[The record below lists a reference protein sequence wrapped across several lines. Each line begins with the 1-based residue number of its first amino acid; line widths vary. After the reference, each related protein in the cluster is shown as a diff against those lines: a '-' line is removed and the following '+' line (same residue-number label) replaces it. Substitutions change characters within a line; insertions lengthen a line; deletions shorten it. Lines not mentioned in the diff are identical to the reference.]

1 MVQNGRKWINK
12 WEKIWRL
19 FWLWLF
25 TLLIFELLF
34 WLMWWYLLSLNH
46 SAKKFDW
53 FSNVPILRPFF
64 VGSAPRLTPYRS
76 PEGGGAREL
85 SPADAVSL
93 PGATT
98 KAPLQAWKPVWSFPL
113 HREEL
118 GCNKLYGFP
127 RRGFG
132 SEWMK
137 QSRIESSPAYQAK
150 LHGKKK
156 TALESF
162 LDLFFSLHFR
172 FKLYIY
178 STSTS
183 TYTLHL
189 HLHLCKGCGR
199 RYIGPSVPCYFWCWK
214 VS

>member
-1 MVQNGRKWINK
+1 MNVI
-12 WEKIWRL
+12 L
-19 FWLWLF
+19 VWLC
-25 TLLIFELLF
+25 TSLLYKLLF
-34 WLMWWYLLSLNH
+34 WLMWWYLLSLDH
-46 SAKKFDW
+46 SAKRFDW

-127 RRGFG
+127 RRGFA
-132 SEWMK
+132 SEWMR

-150 LHGKKK
+150 LHVKQNCSG
-156 TALESF
+156 
-162 LDLFFSLHFR
+162 
-172 FKLYIY
+172 IVPG
-178 STSTS
+178 
-183 TYTLHL
+183 HL
-189 HLHLCKGCGR
+189 HLYKGWW
-199 RYIGPSVPCYFWCWK
+199 PSVHRSVGPVLFLMLKSIIISLLSAPGAFLSEVPSFCCIFVFVFLK
-214 VS
+214 TFSVFF